1 MLCLDEMTTA
11 SMPASS
17 RSASSRALSNGGDA
31 ASAFANDNAV
41 GLSVT
46 VSSFADL
53 ARGDG
58 AACILAQA
66 SDPVAIRPCLPRALP
81 VPHHRVGH
89 FERAFTPVS
98 G

>member
-1 MLCLDEMTTA
+1 MLCLDEITTA

-17 RSASSRALSNGGDA
+17 RSASSRALSNGGDV
-31 ASAFANDNAV
+31 ASAFTNDSAV
-41 GLSVT
+41 GLSVM

-66 SDPVAIRPCLPRALP
+66 SDLVSIRPRLPRALQ
-81 VPHHRVGH
+81 VPHHRVSH
-89 FERAFTPVS
+89 FEGAFTPVS